1 MLDLAGLKHGFG
13 NIDFREKRIGV
24 YKVLAP
30 FFYEDGDMY
39 DIFIEELPRS
49 NTIRISDYG
58 LTLMKLSYS
67 FDIDTEHK
75 QEVLETLVMQ
85 NRAQIDDGLIYLDV
99 QPHQLGVGINQFAQ
113 VISKVTNMNIIS
125 RELQKSIFPELLRTF
140 MTECFKDFDIT
151 EGYTPT
157 SDKHLTVDYKI
168 SGPRPIFLYGV
179 NENTKASKVVI
190 SCLTFKNQA
199 VPFRSLVVY
208 EDMDKLSRF
217 NRAQLTNVAQKQY
230 FSLDGFR
237 EQGLG
242 YIKEELSA

>member
-1 MLDLAGLKHGFG
+1 MLDLASLKQAFG

-24 YKVLAP
+24 YKVLVP

-39 DIFIEELPRS
+39 DIFIEEIPER

-75 QEVLETLVMQ
+75 QEVLETIIMQ
-85 NRAQIDDGLIYLDV
+85 NRAQFDNGLIYLDV
-99 QPHQLGVGINQFAQ
+99 LPHQFGVGVNQFAQ
-113 VISKVTNMNIIS
+113 VISKVTNMDIIS
-125 RELQKSIFPELLRTF
+125 RELQKSMFPEMLHTF
-140 MTECFKDFDIT
+140 VTGFLKEFEI
-151 EGYTPT
+151 EENYTPT

-190 SCLTFKNQA
+190 SCLNFKNQA
-199 VPFRSLVVY
+199 VPFRSLIVY

-217 NRAQLTNVAQKQY
+217 NRAQLTNIAQKQY

-237 EQGLG
+237 EQGIS
-242 YIKEELSA
+242 YIKDELSA

>member
-1 MLDLAGLKHGFG
+1 MLDLDSLKKTFS
-13 NIDFREKRIGV
+13 NFEFREKRLGL
-24 YKVLAP
+24 YKVLVP

-39 DIFIEELPRS
+39 DIFVEELPGES
-49 NTIRISDYG
+49 TIRISDHG

-67 FDIDTEHK
+67 FEIDTEHK
-75 QEVLETLVMQ
+75 QEVLESIVMQ
-85 NRAQIDDGLIYLDV
+85 NRAKIDNGLIYLDIL
-99 QPHQLGVGINQFAQ
+99 PHQFGVAICQFAQ
-113 VISKVTNMNIIS
+113 VISKVTNMDIIG
-125 RELQKSIFPELLRTF
+125 RELQKSMFPEMLQAFVRENL
-140 MTECFKDFDIT
+140 KDFDIT
-151 EGYTPT
+151 EGFAPT
-157 SDKHLTVDYKI
+157 SDKHLTVDYMI
-168 SGPRPIFLYGV
+168 SGSRPIFLYGV

-237 EQGLG
+237 EQGIS
-242 YIKEELSA
+242 YIKDELSA